1 MDMRDFPIYWSA
13 VIHYRISC
21 LAKPL
26 IGRSRSMT
34 LMDTKETKTIQSGD
48 ESPHSKGHFTTIA
61 AIPPQDKSLPE
72 RYSAF
77 CGKRDFNSCQ
87 S

>member
-1 MDMRDFPIYWSA
+1 MDMKDIPIFWSA
-13 VIHYRISC
+13 VIHHRFPY

-61 AIPPQDKSLPE
+61 AMPPQERSLPE

-77 CGKRDFNSCQ
+77 CGKRGFNSCQ